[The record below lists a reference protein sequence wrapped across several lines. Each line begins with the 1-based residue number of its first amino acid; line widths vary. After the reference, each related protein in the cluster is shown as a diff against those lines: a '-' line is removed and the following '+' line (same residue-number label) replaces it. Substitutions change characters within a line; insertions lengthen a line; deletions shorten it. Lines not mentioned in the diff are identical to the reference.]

1 MNSLIAI
8 CGGKPERREA
18 AKTRTGISAS
28 LHKRAEGIA
37 RILNL
42 FGPLFWDARNPTPT
56 TRAHV
61 KLFQEPFRVRRVV
74 NHCCRPFLAAVSDDW
89 KRSGLEF
96 HDDGKPEAR
105 PRNFTAR
112 AGNHAC

>member
-37 RILNL
+37 RIRNL
-42 FGPLFWDARNPTPT
+42 FGPLFWDARNPTHQ
-56 TRAHV
+56 ALA
-61 KLFQEPFRVRRVV
+61 LFKSSQQSSSICAYVDHFSNAPFVYENNRRPKETQGVV
-74 NHCCRPFLAAVSDDW
+74 
-89 KRSGLEF
+89 
-96 HDDGKPEAR
+96 
-105 PRNFTAR
+105 TA
-112 AGNHAC
+112 